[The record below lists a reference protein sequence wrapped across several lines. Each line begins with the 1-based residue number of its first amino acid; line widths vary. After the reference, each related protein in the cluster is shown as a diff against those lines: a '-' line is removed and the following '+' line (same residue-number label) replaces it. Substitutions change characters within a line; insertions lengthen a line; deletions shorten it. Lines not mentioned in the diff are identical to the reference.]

1 MLVEVMVCAILSSYC
16 LSYLCTVLV
25 RLQVCAPHPHLSHTH
40 GNIHLSLAVLHHH
53 VCHALLLH
61 PSQRLQSCSAL
72 PISMSTIAS
81 SSLNPARLYTSLYSA
96 SSGTHP
102 SRSAVSTKCI
112 KCFEV
117 VQRIHYVRRTSL
129 QSHPHTSPPTPHSHI
144 RSFGTLGQL
153 LKIPPFVRTNIAR

>member
-1 MLVEVMVCAILSSYC
+1 MLLPAVELSVRVGRSNGVCNTFIIL
-16 LSYLCTVLV
+16 LV
-25 RLQVCAPHPHLSHTH
+25 ISVHRIGPAASVCAPPQPRSHTH
-40 GNIHLSLAVLHHH
+40 GNIHLSLAVLHPH

-144 RSFGTLGQL
+144 LSF
-153 LKIPPFVRTNIAR
+153 